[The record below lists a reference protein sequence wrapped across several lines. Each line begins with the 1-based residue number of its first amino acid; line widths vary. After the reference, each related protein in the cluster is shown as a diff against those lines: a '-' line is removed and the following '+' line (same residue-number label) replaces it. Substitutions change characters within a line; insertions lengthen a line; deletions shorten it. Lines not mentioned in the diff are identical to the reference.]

1 MDTSET
7 RAHLNYLL
15 TLGLRREEAFGPMAL
30 NFIKEEGFENGGLLP
45 EEQFSLIMAT
55 VQALAEEPKRYN
67 IKLDMLKRAA
77 GLLAKTS
84 FHDPQLVR
92 QIDQDIKKTEAE
104 LAIYNEA
111 MRPAKNVTPEKQK
124 LVVQC
129 DGSCFSAHWAVAGC
143 YRPSTAIPWH
153 DTN

>member
-30 NFIKEEGFENGGLLP
+30 NFIKEDDFENGGLLP
-45 EEQFSLIMAT
+45 EEQFSLIMAM

-77 GLLAKTS
+77 GLLDKTS
-84 FHDPQLVR
+84 FNDPQLVR

-104 LAIYNEA
+104 LGIYNEA
-111 MRPAKNVTPEKQK
+111 MRPTKN
-124 LVVQC
+124 
-129 DGSCFSAHWAVAGC
+129 
-143 YRPSTAIPWH
+143 
-153 DTN
+153 